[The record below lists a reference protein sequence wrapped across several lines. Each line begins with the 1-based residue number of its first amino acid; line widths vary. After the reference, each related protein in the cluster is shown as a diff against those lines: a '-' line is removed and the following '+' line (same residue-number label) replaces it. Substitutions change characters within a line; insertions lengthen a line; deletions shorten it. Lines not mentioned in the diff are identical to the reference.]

1 MAYRGKDYAKALQVY
16 KRMAD
21 RAASQEERVQAL
33 TGAMRSA
40 WMQGDKTET
49 VAEAT
54 ALLAESKLVPELAA
68 EAHYYRAKTLM
79 AEGKPGVAAK
89 DLVVLAKDT
98 RTAYGAEAKYLLA
111 QWYFDAGEIEKAE
124 KEVLDYIEVSTPHA
138 YWLARSF
145 VLLSDIYVK
154 MGRELDAR
162 QYLLSL
168 QQNYQGDD
176 DIAGMIKSRL
186 AKLNKE
192 E

>member
-1 MAYRGKDYAKALQVY
+1 M
-16 KRMAD
+16 
-21 RAASQEERVQAL
+21 
-33 TGAMRSA
+33 
-40 WMQGDKTET
+40 
-49 VAEAT
+49 
-54 ALLAESKLVPELAA
+54 
-68 EAHYYRAKTLM
+68 
-79 AEGKPGVAAK
+79 
-89 DLVVLAKDT
+89 
-98 RTAYGAEAKYLLA
+98 
-111 QWYFDAGEIEKAE
+111 
-124 KEVLDYIEVSTPHA
+124 LDYIEVSTPHA

>member
-1 MAYRGKDYAKALQVY
+1 M
-16 KRMAD
+16 
-21 RAASQEERVQAL
+21 
-33 TGAMRSA
+33 
-40 WMQGDKTET
+40 
-49 VAEAT
+49 
-54 ALLAESKLVPELAA
+54 
-68 EAHYYRAKTLM
+68 
-79 AEGKPGVAAK
+79 
-89 DLVVLAKDT
+89 
-98 RTAYGAEAKYLLA
+98 LA
-111 QWYFDAGEIEKAE
+111 QWYFDAGETEKAE

-168 QQNYQGDD
+168 QQNYQADD